1 MGWVVVAHAINSITQ
16 EAEAA
21 GSLRIEASLAYRVS
35 ARTARAAQRNLVLR
49 KKKKKKKT
57 AFMIFHLKRLSA
69 QLS

>member
-1 MGWVVVAHAINSITQ
+1 MMRNVFMGWVVVAHAINSITQ

-49 KKKKKKKT
+49 KKKKKKENC
-57 AFMIFHLKRLSA
+57 IYDLS
-69 QLS
+69 S